1 MDKKE
6 VIINNF
12 KAFIVRVLKENIFK
26 NINFK
31 SCLVE
36 IMSYNKTTFM
46 DIFYD
51 DIINL
56 VLLIGDI
63 DFLTLEK
70 YFYKRFNLKLTKGNV
85 LDNIGVGIFFCKP
98 IDRLFWWEQTKEGFR
113 YWSKKNAEYKEMIE
127 RFCLYGEGYL

>member
-31 SCLVE
+31 SCLTE
-36 IMSYNKTTFM
+36 IISYNKTTFI

-56 VLLIGDI
+56 VLLMGDI

-70 YFYKRFNLKLTKGNV
+70 YFYLRYNSKLTKENIVQKMDV
-85 LDNIGVGIFFCKP
+85 LWFF
-98 IDRLFWWEQTKEGFR
+98 
-113 YWSKKNAEYKEMIE
+113 
-127 RFCLYGEGYL
+127 